1 MYRCTVCGYYSFIL
15 NFMSKYVGV
24 YKGSLSFDF
33 IIEQIFMYIIYF
45 KEADKNSDS

>member
-1 MYRCTVCGYYSFIL
+1 MYCCIVCGYYSFIF

-24 YKGSLSFDF
+24 YKGSFFFDF

-45 KEADKNSDS
+45 KEVEKNLDS